1 VRVKVRRDQEE
12 ECREHKGWLRW
23 LPAAERRSRPAQII
37 LSGSLGRDCKAG
49 SGGYQQQSGGYG
61 GGHGGGQG
69 GGGGY
74 PDQGTHLSPWKKQQ
88 SANTFQAKT
97 ATARAAATRAA
108 SRAVVMVVAAA
119 GKEPPVPTHHT

>member
-37 LSGSLGRDCKAG
+37 LSGSLGRDRKAG

-61 GGHGGGQG
+61 GGQGGGNNWHGAPG

-74 PDQGTHLSPWKKQQ
+74 PDQGTHILPW
-88 SANTFQAKT
+88 
-97 ATARAAATRAA
+97 
-108 SRAVVMVVAAA
+108 
-119 GKEPPVPTHHT
+119 